1 MRKMRRDKFFIY
13 LSIIF
18 LLFSFSYANEI
29 NYPPSKPTTPNP
41 VNNATGVP
49 VIVNLSCYVSD
60 PDNDVINVAFYWVN
74 VTFEGEINLTN
85 ISFYWINGTDI
96 GIYDLINYTAESQL
110 IGIAYNV
117 TSGSIAKV
125 GTLYLEYNKTYYWY
139 AVANDS
145 QYENASEVWK
155 FTTAINH
162 PPNKPSVEGIT
173 YGYVDIAYTFFISSS
188 DPDGDRIKYA
198 FDWNGDE
205 LIDEWTDYYASGV
218 IVNISHSWHEAGT
231 YYIAV
236 IAQDENG
243 MENISEIVVHISH
256 ENIPPFCSLEAS
268 NSHGYI
274 PFNVTFFISAND
286 EDGYISSWSFDADN
300 DGAPEYDG
308 DGSPPSQIWY
318 VYNDTGNF
326 TAKLTVVDNDGAI
339 NSAEALIIAYLLSP
353 PEILDISPKQV
364 SAGATLNITIAG
376 KNFVNDTII
385 LTDSPYIDVIYTW
398 FVDNETIVARISVDE
413 NATEGKIN
421 ITAVNPDGQAC
432 ENCLLIE
439 RVEKTDV
446 IFYLLIILVILLAAT
461 IGAIWL
467 FRGRVVYAPPI
478 KEIPISIDGVCVWR
492 DICLR
497 FFVMKNSSLAK
508 NANFP
513 SNKNLGT
520 ITAKEE
526 IEKIE
531 KAVKKA
537 NEAWKKCCIRFHLK
551 KPVVAIDPEKTYLD
565 FWGKKVQL
573 KEIVSNGKLDL
584 SSGLKV
590 GDVIKKEEYVD
601 IMLKE
606 WLEEELAREG
616 LNEKEKEKIIKT
628 VLESLKRN
636 REPEDFTIEKR
647 LYKKIIKLGVRKK
660 WEEGYDKLKDKK
672 IHIPWQFVIDIY
684 EKAFPEEKCLAVFV
698 FKEFKGEKDATGDA
712 TLGHNGILIHEKEI
726 NEKSLVLAHELGH
739 NLGLEHVDTEDNL
752 MHVPV
757 KEGNLTKEQ
766 CKKAHQTISKLKLI
780 TQKELK
786 RALKKAKE
794 EKKRL
799 KDKRKTEE
807 KKVEKMIEKKI
818 ERKTEEKTVP
828 ERRIVPK
835 QPEKKVELREKEI
848 KALQR
853 RIKGKEEFIRK
864 NYVKNIRE
872 YLIKEYDIPWDEL
885 EGDDIKKWKWP
896 KEWEYD
902 DHLSTM
908 RNGYEEQMR
917 ELEKLREKLRKLQN
931 NP

>member
-1 MRKMRRDKFFIY
+1 MRRGKKIFIY

-41 VNNATGVP
+41 ANNATGVP

-60 PDNDVINVAFYWVN
+60 PDNDEVNVAFYWVN

-125 GTLYLEYNKTYYWY
+125 GPLYLEHNKTYYWY
-139 AVANDS
+139 AVANDT
-145 QYENASEVWK
+145 QYENASEIWK

-162 PPNKPSVEGIT
+162 PPDKPSVEGIT
-173 YGYVDIAYTFFISSS
+173 YGYVDVAYTFSIFSS

-243 MENISEIVVHISH
+243 MENISEIVMHISH

-300 DGAPEYDG
+300 DGTPEYGG
-308 DGSPPSQIWY
+308 DGSLPSQIWY
-318 VYNDTGNF
+318 VYNNTGNF
-326 TAKLTVVDNDGAI
+326 TAKLTVVDNDGAS
-339 NSAEALIIAYLLSP
+339 NSSEALIIAYLLSP
-353 PEILDISPKQV
+353 PEILDISPKQL
-364 SAGATLNITIAG
+364 SAGATLNITIVG

-421 ITAVNPDGQAC
+421 ITAVNPDGRKYTC

-439 RVEKTDV
+439 RVGKTNV
-446 IFYLLIILVILLAAT
+446 IFYILIILIILLAST

-467 FRGRVVYAPPI
+467 LRGRVVYAPPI
-478 KEIPISIDGVCVWR
+478 KEIPVSIDGVCVWR

-520 ITAKEE
+520 ITDGED

-531 KAVKKA
+531 KVVKKA

-551 KPVVAIDPEKTYLD
+551 KPVVAIDPEKTEINIFGSKKKISDILENGEKLKIPLKMEVKREEYIKYELKRMEED
-565 FWGKKVQL
+565 FVESNYERFKGRSE
-573 KEIVSNGKLDL
+573 KE
-584 SSGLKV
+584 
-590 GDVIKKEEYVD
+590 KKETARIVWKKFNEERA
-601 IMLKE
+601 KKA
-606 WLEEELAREG
+606 LEE
-616 LNEKEKEKIIKT
+616 KIKEKIIKIEIAIHS
-628 VLESLKRN
+628 VLVEDVVN
-636 REPEDFTIEKR
+636 R
-647 LYKKIIKLGVRKK
+647 
-660 WEEGYDKLKDKK
+660 
-672 IHIPWQFVIDIY
+672 
-684 EKAFPEEKCLAVFV
+684 AFPKEAQSCLNVFI
-698 FKEFKGEKDATGDA
+698 FKELEGEKDATGDA
-712 TLGHNGILIHEKEI
+712 LVGYNGILIHEKEI
-726 NEKSLVLAHELGH
+726 NEKSFVLAHELGH
-739 NLGLEHVDTEDNL
+739 NLGLEHVKAKNNL

-757 KEGNLTKEQ
+757 EEGDLTKEQ
-766 CKKAHQTISKLKLI
+766 CKKAHETICKLKLI
-780 TQKELK
+780 TQKQLQKALK
-786 RALKKAKE
+786 RAKE

-799 KDKRKTEE
+799 KDKRK
-807 KKVEKMIEKKI
+807 VEKAKKIEEKI
-818 ERKTEEKTVP
+818 ERKTEKKTIPEK
-828 ERRIVPK
+828 RIIPK
-835 QPEKKVELREKEI
+835 QPEKKVGLREKEI

-872 YLIKEYDIPWDEL
+872 YLIKEYDVPWDEL

-896 KEWEYD
+896 EEWEYD
-902 DHLSTM
+902 EYLSRM
-908 RNGYEEQMR
+908 RNGYEKQMR
-917 ELEKLREKLRKLQN
+917 ELEKLRGKLRKLQN